1 MDVLLFAQN
10 LFLHILFLLKQ
21 YHIFVNPYV
30 FPPLQ
35 KYFMYGLPLIFHSIY
50 FNIYIVKHYYKY
62 FLYLFFWIYMLLY
75 IHRRNIIMK
84 LSIQNKLKEKNM
96 TRYELAKKIGVT
108 YPTIDKIY
116 KGESTSIK
124 FDILESICK
133 ELDCSPIEILD
144 SDDTQMKRLLA
155 YANEFYKLNNKDD
168 TH

>member
-1 MDVLLFAQN
+1 M
-10 LFLHILFLLKQ
+10 
-21 YHIFVNPYV
+21 
-30 FPPLQ
+30 
-35 KYFMYGLPLIFHSIY
+35 
-50 FNIYIVKHYYKY
+50 
-62 FLYLFFWIYMLLY
+62 
-75 IHRRNIIMK
+75 R

-124 FDILESICK
+124 LDILESICK
-133 ELDCSPIEILD
+133 ELNCSPIEILD
-144 SDDTQMKRLLA
+144 TDDAQMKRLLA

>member
-1 MDVLLFAQN
+1 
-10 LFLHILFLLKQ
+10 
-21 YHIFVNPYV
+21 
-30 FPPLQ
+30 
-35 KYFMYGLPLIFHSIY
+35 
-50 FNIYIVKHYYKY
+50 
-62 FLYLFFWIYMLLY
+62 MLM
-75 IHRRNIIMK
+75 R

-144 SDDTQMKRLLA
+144 SDDDQMKRLLSYTTA
-155 YANEFYKLNNKDD
+155 INKITHNKDD
-168 TH
+168 TK

>member
-1 MDVLLFAQN
+1 M
-10 LFLHILFLLKQ
+10 
-21 YHIFVNPYV
+21 
-30 FPPLQ
+30 
-35 KYFMYGLPLIFHSIY
+35 
-50 FNIYIVKHYYKY
+50 
-62 FLYLFFWIYMLLY
+62 
-75 IHRRNIIMK
+75 R

-144 SDDTQMKRLLA
+144 SDDDQMKRLLSYTTA
-155 YANEFYKLNNKDD
+155 INKITHNKDD
-168 TH
+168 TK

>member
-1 MDVLLFAQN
+1 
-10 LFLHILFLLKQ
+10 
-21 YHIFVNPYV
+21 
-30 FPPLQ
+30 
-35 KYFMYGLPLIFHSIY
+35 
-50 FNIYIVKHYYKY
+50 
-62 FLYLFFWIYMLLY
+62 
-75 IHRRNIIMK
+75 MK

-144 SDDTQMKRLLA
+144 SDDAQMKRLLA

>member
-1 MDVLLFAQN
+1 
-10 LFLHILFLLKQ
+10 
-21 YHIFVNPYV
+21 
-30 FPPLQ
+30 
-35 KYFMYGLPLIFHSIY
+35 
-50 FNIYIVKHYYKY
+50 
-62 FLYLFFWIYMLLY
+62 
-75 IHRRNIIMK
+75 MK

-144 SDDTQMKRLLA
+144 SDDTQMKRLLT

>member
-1 MDVLLFAQN
+1 
-10 LFLHILFLLKQ
+10 
-21 YHIFVNPYV
+21 
-30 FPPLQ
+30 
-35 KYFMYGLPLIFHSIY
+35 
-50 FNIYIVKHYYKY
+50 
-62 FLYLFFWIYMLLY
+62 
-75 IHRRNIIMK
+75 MK

-144 SDDTQMKRLLA
+144 SDDTQMKQLLA